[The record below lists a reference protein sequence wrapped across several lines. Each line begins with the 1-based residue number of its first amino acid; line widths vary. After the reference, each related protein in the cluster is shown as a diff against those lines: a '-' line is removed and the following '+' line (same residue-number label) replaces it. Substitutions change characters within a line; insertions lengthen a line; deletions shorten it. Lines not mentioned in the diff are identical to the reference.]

1 MVVFTHYLSIFNIY
15 KGNTEQRQS
24 SRNLNNK
31 TIAFNLVIL
40 LFQELILQKCLKLAS
55 KCSISPCIYRPDFVA
70 NYHKLKS

>member
-15 KGNTEQRQS
+15 KGNTEQRQL

-40 LFQELILQKCLKLAS
+40 L
-55 KCSISPCIYRPDFVA
+55 ISGIDFTEVFEIS
-70 NYHKLKS
+70 L